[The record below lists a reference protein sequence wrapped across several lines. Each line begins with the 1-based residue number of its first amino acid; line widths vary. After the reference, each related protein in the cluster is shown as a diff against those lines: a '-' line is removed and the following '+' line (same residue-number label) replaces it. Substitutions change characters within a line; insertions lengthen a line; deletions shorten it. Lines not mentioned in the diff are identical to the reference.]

1 MEIINE
7 VKEIFDRHP
16 FSNIYTDGYKNVYD
30 LINAHNELLDQFK
43 HPTLNDNTFIEKYK
57 SNIPKGWYGFSIG
70 LPVNPVWIDIID
82 EILQL
87 CIEKDPNIEIKQVK
101 MKFGGIDFHVSSEV
115 ITDMWEVFKLVS
127 TKLRDKALIY

>member
-7 VKEIFDRHP
+7 VNKIFERHP
-16 FSNIYTDGYKNVYD
+16 FSNIYTDGYKNVYE
-30 LINAHNELLDQFK
+30 LIKAHSELYKQFN
-43 HPTLNDNTFIEKYK
+43 HPTLNDNTLIEKYS

-70 LPVNPVWIDIID
+70 TPVNPIWVTIID
-82 EILQL
+82 EILEL
-87 CIEKDPNIEIKQVK
+87 CIKYDPKIEIHQIK

-115 ITDMWEVFKLVS
+115 ITDTWEIFKLVS